1 MQGQGTDTAA
11 EPGLRDR
18 KRARTRQAI
27 RTAGLDLFEEQGFES
42 TTVDQICRRADV
54 AHRTFFRYYECKEAL
69 LFGMDFGL
77 AILDAF
83 AAAPPG
89 LGIWEAFEHAGA
101 VTDGQL
107 EESAEHTVRRR
118 ALRRRFIGIRS
129 VHDFALIMI
138 DTFAQR
144 SAAIAAERLGV
155 DPVADLRPQALAALL
170 AGLTRRHVVDGE
182 EGRPLRDWAVAFR
195 LLLGSLSEPDQG
207 AEAAS
212 VSVPVRVPGPLS
224 GAEPEP
230 GVEPVS
236 EPEAAPAP
244 PGAAG

>member
-77 AILDAF
+77 AVLDAF
-83 AAAPPG
+83 AAAPSG

-101 VTDGQL
+101 TTDGQL
-107 EESAEHTVRRR
+107 EEPAEHTARRR

-138 DTFAQR
+138 DTFSQR
-144 SAAIAAERLGV
+144 AAAIAADRLGV
-155 DPVADLRPQALAALL
+155 DVAADLRPHALAALL
-170 AGLTRRHVVDGE
+170 AGMTRRHVVDGE
-182 EGRPLRDWAVAFR
+182 EGRPLADWAVAFR
-195 LLLGSLSEPDQG
+195 QLLGPLAGPEPEPESEPDP
-207 AEAAS
+207 ES
-212 VSVPVRVPGPLS
+212 
-224 GAEPEP
+224 EPEP
-230 GVEPVS
+230 TAVPSG
-236 EPEAAPAP
+236 PA
-244 PGAAG
+244 G